1 MKSDETFKVD
11 RRSFFSVDLFD
22 GTPDLIRLLSWTAGT
37 AGLLD
42 ISDQMRLFKSDSMLK

>member
-1 MKSDETFKVD
+1 MLENTA
-11 RRSFFSVDLFD
+11 DLFD